1 MYLIKLKTMTRN
13 TWGIYKKCQE
23 QQEQSFGLS
32 MTTLFE
38 VHGEALTK
46 QNRVD
51 TCYQHL
57 NVSRCLSGYKNQTEL
72 LCEQEA

>member
-1 MYLIKLKTMTRN
+1 MYLMKLETITRN
-13 TWGIYKKCQE
+13 TWGIYKKRQE

-32 MTTLFE
+32 MTTLLE
-38 VHGEALTK
+38 VHGKALTK
-46 QNRVD
+46 QNRAD

-57 NVSRCLSGYKNQTEL
+57 NVSRCLSGLQKHTEL